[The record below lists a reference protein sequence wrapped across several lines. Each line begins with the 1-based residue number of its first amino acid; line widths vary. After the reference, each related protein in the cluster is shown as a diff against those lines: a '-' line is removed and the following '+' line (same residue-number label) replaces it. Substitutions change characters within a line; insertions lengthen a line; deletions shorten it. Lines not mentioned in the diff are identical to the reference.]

1 MDAVVVCEGMMG
13 MDEDRC
19 TIFKEAI
26 TLPPTDDSER
36 RGSLRDH
43 AFFISG
49 DRSGVA

>member
-1 MDAVVVCEGMMG
+1 MVDEGMIV

-19 TIFKEAI
+19 KIFKGAK

-43 AFFISG
+43 AFFGSANRG
-49 DRSGVA
+49 LTA